1 MKGNE
6 FSKKTLSEQSEN
18 WIKKLAQVL
27 ELKEY
32 GKGTKR
38 NYVQEMTLL
47 FKYYYHKRSGTYH
60 ATRNRTISDVH

>member
-38 NYVQEMTLL
+38 KLCTGDDFV
-47 FKYYYHKRSGTYH
+47 
-60 ATRNRTISDVH
+60 V